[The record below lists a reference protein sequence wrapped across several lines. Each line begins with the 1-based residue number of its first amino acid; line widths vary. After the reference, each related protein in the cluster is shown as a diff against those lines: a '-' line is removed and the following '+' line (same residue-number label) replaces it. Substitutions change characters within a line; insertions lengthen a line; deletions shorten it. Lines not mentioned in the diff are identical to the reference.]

1 MLKTP
6 LFSSV
11 MAIFFLAS
19 CSAVGPASE
28 VNEVEKLVIQDPD
41 QRIIIALTPEQR
53 LHVLEEMNQF
63 LLSSQEIIEGIASN
77 DTELIQS
84 AVADGLGRGPGQ
96 GGGLMNGALPPE
108 FRQMGRAMK
117 VELKKI
123 DTLSQAGAD
132 HAEMLDQLSS
142 TLMYCQSCHG
152 SYQIRLNGSH

>member
-1 MLKTP
+1 MMLKTP
-6 LFSSV
+6 LFSCV

-28 VNEVEKLVIQDPD
+28 VNEVEKLVKQDPD

-96 GGGLMNGALPPE
+96 GGGLMNGALPSE

-132 HAEMLDQLSS
+132 HAQMLDQLSS

-152 SYQIRLNGSH
+152 SYQIRLN